1 MPILFPAHR
10 AEDRATMLFWILV
23 GVLVAGVT
31 LAITRPLTRSAGP
44 PVKAAD
50 ADIAVYKDQLREVV
64 ADAARGSLAA
74 REAEAA
80 SAEIARRLL
89 RSTETN
95 AKSPDGGPGGRG
107 RFAKP
112 IYVVTS
118 IALPVA
124 SLALYL
130 AYGAPGLPGQP
141 LSERIATASDTMK
154 PNDLV
159 AKVEARLRDHPDDGT
174 GWDVIA
180 PVYYAMGRYANAAE
194 AYGNALR
201 LVGESPRRLQGFA
214 NARIRAEDG
223 VIPQDAKK
231 ALERILVMAP
241 DSKEPRIWLALAK
254 EQDGHLTDAA
264 ADYRKLIAEAP
275 ADAPWRKVL
284 EERLAGLTPG
294 AGKGAA
300 DSNGKQ
306 ADGATP
312 SSTPDA
318 AAVSAMSPEERQA
331 FIGRMVDGL
340 AARLKADGTDAAGW
354 LKLIRAYDVLG
365 RRDDAIKALNDART
379 GLKNDKGGLA
389 SVEDLARQLG
399 LGS

>member
-1 MPILFPAHR
+1 
-10 AEDRATMLFWILV
+10 MLFWILV

-180 PVYYAMGRYANAAE
+180 PVYYAMGRYADAAE
-194 AYGNALR
+194 AYGNSLR
-201 LVGESPRRLQGFA
+201 LVGESPRRLQGFD

-312 SSTPDA
+312 SSTPGA

>member
-1 MPILFPAHR
+1 
-10 AEDRATMLFWILV
+10 MLFWILV

-231 ALERILVMAP
+231 ALERILVIAP

-312 SSTPDA
+312 SSTPGA

>member
-1 MPILFPAHR
+1 
-10 AEDRATMLFWILV
+10 MLFWILV

-180 PVYYAMGRYANAAE
+180 PVYYAMGRYADAAE

-312 SSTPDA
+312 SSTPGA